1 MNYFELLPTEDNLI
15 KTLNE
20 DLLGR
25 NLQLAYFYS
34 LLESQKNARTIAIEG
49 KWGSGKTFF
58 AKQSIMIINAKN
70 PMSDYDDKKREKV
83 LQYIPFEKKEDE
95 NYNLAVYYDSWAN
108 DNNSQPIIS
117 LIYEIAKQLGLTYM
131 LSPDFNVFKTAAS
144 VIEIITDRDIK
155 GIAGSLKSDNPIAR
169 FEEEKELDVKINQFL
184 SEIIN
189 ERGNRLIVFIDEL
202 DRCKP
207 SFAVQLLEQIKHF
220 LNDERITF
228 VLSVNVDELQHTI
241 KRYYGESFDASRYLD
256 RFFDLRVPLPKVDS
270 NKLYIKLGLT
280 NDYIVDRM
288 VQRIIDLYH
297 FEIREIYRFVCQVNV
312 AVYDPAHNK
321 EKWDFSFSDGYGKQI
336 LICIFAPIVIAL
348 NIMDISKYY
357 GFIDGKDPQPL
368 YDIFS
373 TDEFDVWPL
382 EYLLAKDESYEKTDG
397 KKQVTKNE
405 KLEELYNAIFVEQYN
420 GRTGSKNVGHFRFDK
435 NSKQLLLSV
444 ASMLS
449 RYADY
454 GL

>member
-58 AKQSIMIINAKN
+58 VKQSIMIINAKN

-83 LQYIPFEKKEDE
+83 LQHIPFEKKEDE

-155 GIAGSLKSDNPIAR
+155 GIVDSLKSDNPIAR

-184 SEIIN
+184 SEVIN

-270 NKLYIKLGLT
+270 NKLY
-280 NDYIVDRM
+280 
-288 VQRIIDLYH
+288 
-297 FEIREIYRFVCQVNV
+297 
-312 AVYDPAHNK
+312 
-321 EKWDFSFSDGYGKQI
+321 
-336 LICIFAPIVIAL
+336 
-348 NIMDISKYY
+348 
-357 GFIDGKDPQPL
+357 
-368 YDIFS
+368 
-373 TDEFDVWPL
+373 DVGVKSP
-382 EYLLAKDESYEKTDG
+382 T
-397 KKQVTKNE
+397 T
-405 KLEELYNAIFVEQYN
+405 F
-420 GRTGSKNVGHFRFDK
+420 
-435 NSKQLLLSV
+435 
-444 ASMLS
+444 
-449 RYADY
+449 
-454 GL
+454 